1 MPETITVREL
11 ADRMNAGDVDLV
23 DVREVHEFVA
33 GHVPGARSIPMSVLP
48 VRLDEIPT
56 GSEVLLI
63 CQSGARSMQV
73 AIWLAN
79 QGYTPINVTGGTG
92 AWVLAGGP
100 VEPGMVS

>member
-1 MPETITVREL
+1 MPESITVADL
-11 ADRMNAGDVDLV
+11 ATRMNAGVVDLV

-33 GHVPGARSIPMSVLP
+33 GHVPGSRSIPMSVLP
-48 VRLDEIPT
+48 VRLDEISRGT
-56 GSEVLLI
+56 EVLLI

-79 QGYTPINVTGGTG
+79 QGYTPTNVTGGTG

-100 VEPGMVS
+100 IDQGMTA